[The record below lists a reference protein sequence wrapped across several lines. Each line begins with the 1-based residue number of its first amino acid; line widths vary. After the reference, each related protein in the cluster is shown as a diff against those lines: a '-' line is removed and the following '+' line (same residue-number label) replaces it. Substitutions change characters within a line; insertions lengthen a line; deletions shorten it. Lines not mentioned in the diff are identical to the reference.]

1 MLRSAGGC
9 ADGCPG
15 HAIHLSRTKNNA
27 LLGSRLFC
35 HCWCGRPWVCIVP
48 YLCQGA
54 RIWLCL
60 GANYFVVLHRFMRGC
75 ACGCPGAGILL
86 CLGSNYFV
94 IVGVGVLGCAL
105 CHTSVREQ
113 KFGSAWE
120 QIILSSLMWA
130 CVGVHVGVLG
140 MLYICPGAGILLCLG
155 AKYFVIVGVGVLGCE
170 KIILSLLVWAWVCIA
185 PYLCPMSGNKNLA
198 LLGSKSFCHPS

>member
-1 MLRSAGGC
+1 MSWACYTSVPEQEYCSAWEQNN
-9 ADGCPG
+9 
-15 HAIHLSRTKNNA
+15 LS
-27 LLGSRLFC
+27 LLVWACLGVRKLFC
-35 HCWCGRPWVCIVP
+35 HCWCGRAWVCIAP

-75 ACGCPGAGILL
+75 ACGCLGMPYICPGAGILL

-105 CHTSVREQ
+105 RHTSVLEQ

-130 CVGVHVGVLG
+130 CMGVHVGKL
-140 MLYICPGAGILLCLG
+140 
-155 AKYFVIVGVGVLGCE
+155 
-170 KIILSLLVWAWVCIA
+170 
-185 PYLCPMSGNKNLA
+185 SGNLYFFFTSLNGRQEKR
-198 LLGSKSFCHPS
+198 SKTQHFFQIVYKKI